1 MNSYKLIIRREKE
14 EEYENVEN
22 LIREAFW
29 DVYRPGCNEHLVLHH
44 LRKAVS
50 FIPELDY
57 VSEIDGELVGHI
69 AYSRMFITK
78 EHIMSEQVI
87 AFGPISVLPK
97 VQKMG
102 IGKELIKYTMQK
114 ASELGYKAVMITGS
128 DQYYPKLG
136 FEKASDYQVYL
147 PGMEGQEAPFFM
159 VQELEKGY
167 LLKNPGIYDFDTWFN
182 INDSE
187 LEEFEKKFKIKKK
200 RAPKETDL

>member
-1 MNSYKLIIRREKE
+1 MNSYNLIIRREKK

-22 LIREAFW
+22 LTREAFW
-29 DVYRPGCNEHLVLHH
+29 NVYRPGCNEHLVLHH

-57 VSEIDGELVGHI
+57 VAEIDGELVAHI
-69 AYSRMFITK
+69 AYSRMFTTK

-114 ASELGYKAVMITGS
+114 ASELGYKVVMITGS

-136 FEKASDYQVYL
+136 FEKSQ
-147 PGMEGQEAPFFM
+147 
-159 VQELEKGY
+159 
-167 LLKNPGIYDFDTWFN
+167 
-182 INDSE
+182 
-187 LEEFEKKFKIKKK
+187 
-200 RAPKETDL
+200 